1 MGYVIKMP
9 KLGLEMERG
18 VVLEW
23 TVDEGETVDEGDVLV
38 EVESEKSIGEVDA
51 RGSGALRHVYVEEG
65 EEVPPGT
72 PIGILAAPD
81 ADISDLRADAEAEL
95 EEEAPEIAAAAGP
108 DADAAS
114 DAATAGDADATPEA
128 NGADGGDAA
137 AAQPSSGGSD
147 GASEDLKASPR
158 ARKRAEEL
166 EVDLTA
172 VEGTGPMGSIT
183 EEDVEA
189 AAESASEADAE
200 AEATAAESTEGE
212 EIKASPRARK
222 RAEELEVDLTAVEGT
237 GPMGSVT
244 EDDVEAAAESAPEVE
259 TTAAAGAEAGSEA
272 TAGVEVPA
280 APTDAAGVRRIEP
293 GDPLT
298 DRYHRTTAVA
308 APAAANALFEAT
320 EAVRT
325 AFEDEVTMTDLLVVL
340 ASATLTDHPV
350 LNGTYAESTHQV
362 RERQNVA
369 LVAGSEDGPVSV
381 VVPDARNRSL
391 SEVVEAR
398 RAVDGDDAD
407 AATSDERA
415 TFTVA
420 NAAETE
426 ADGRLV
432 NPPSVATL
440 EVDPTGQRA
449 VSNGNDVTLEPLVVA
464 TLTYDARAIGGN
476 EAAAFLE
483 QLFERAERASE
494 LVLGSYRGRE

>member
-18 VVLEW
+18 IVLEW

-51 RGSGALRHVYVEEG
+51 REDGALRHVYVEEG

-95 EEEAPEIAAAAGP
+95 EAEAPEVAAAAGP
-108 DADAAS
+108 DAGAAS

-147 GASEDLKASPR
+147 GAPEDLKASPR

-183 EEDVEA
+183 EADVEA
-189 AAESASEADAE
+189 AAESA
-200 AEATAAESTEGE
+200 AEATDAEPTAADATDGE
-212 EIKASPRARK
+212 EITASPRARK
-222 RAEELEVDLTAVEGT
+222 RAEELEVDLTTVEGT
-237 GPMGSVT
+237 GPMGSIT
-244 EDDVEAAAESAPEVE
+244 EADVEDAAESAPEPG
-259 TTAAAGAEAGSEA
+259 TARSEA
-272 TAGVEVPA
+272 ERETDIEISVE
-280 APTDAAGVRRIEP
+280 PTDVAGVRRIEP

-340 ASATLTDHPV
+340 ASATLADHPV

-362 RERQNVA
+362 RATQNVA
-369 LVAGSEDGPVSV
+369 LVAGSDDGPASV

-391 SEVVEAR
+391 TEIVEAR
-398 RAVDGDDAD
+398 RTVDGDDAD
-407 AATSDERA
+407 AAETERA

-449 VSNGNDVTLEPLVVA
+449 VPNGDDVRLRPLVVA

-483 QLFERAERASE
+483 RLFERAERTSE

>member
-1 MGYVIKMP
+1 MRTGIMGYVIKMP

-18 VVLEW
+18 IVLEW

-51 RGSGALRHVYVEEG
+51 REDGSLRHVYVEEG

-72 PIGILAAPD
+72 PIGILASPD
-81 ADISDLRADAEAEL
+81 ADISDLRADAEAGL

-108 DADAAS
+108 DAGAAS
-114 DAATAGDADATPEA
+114 DAAATSEA
-128 NGADGGDAA
+128 NATDGGDAA
-137 AAQPSSGGSD
+137 AAQPSSGGSG
-147 GASEDLKASPR
+147 GAPEDLKASPR

-189 AAESASEADAE
+189 AAESA
-200 AEATAAESTEGE
+200 AEATDAGPTAADATDGE

-222 RAEELEVDLTAVEGT
+222 RAAELEVDLTTVGGT
-237 GPMGSVT
+237 GPMGSIT
-244 EDDVEAAAESAPEVE
+244 EADVEAAAESAPEPG
-259 TTAAAGAEAGSEA
+259 TTSAEAEREA
-272 TAGVEVPA
+272 DVEISTE
-280 APTDAAGVRRIEP
+280 PTDVAGVRRIEP

-340 ASATLTDHPV
+340 ASATLADHPV

-362 RERQNVA
+362 RETQNVA
-369 LVAGSEDGPVSV
+369 LVAGSDDGPVSV

-391 SEVVEAR
+391 TEIVEAR
-398 RAVDGDDAD
+398 RTVDGDDAD

-440 EVDPTGQRA
+440 EVDPTSQRA
-449 VSNGNDVTLEPLVVA
+449 VPNSDDVRLRPLVVA

-483 QLFERAERASE
+483 RLFDRAERASE

>member
-1 MGYVIKMP
+1 MP

-18 VVLEW
+18 IVLEW
-23 TVDEGETVDEGDVLV
+23 TVDEGEGVDEGGVLV

-51 RGSGALRHVYVEEG
+51 REDGALRHVYVEEG

-108 DADAAS
+108 DAGAAS
-114 DAATAGDADATPEA
+114 DAAAAGDADATSEA
-128 NGADGGDAA
+128 NAADGGDAA
-137 AAQPSSGGSD
+137 AAQPSSGGAS
-147 GASEDLKASPR
+147 GAPEDLKASPR

-166 EVDLTA
+166 EVDLTT

-183 EEDVEA
+183 EADVEA
-189 AAESASEADAE
+189 AAESAAEADADP
-200 AEATAAESTEGE
+200 TAADATNGE

-222 RAEELEVDLTAVEGT
+222 RAAELEVDLTTVEGT
-237 GPMGSVT
+237 GPMGSIT
-244 EDDVEAAAESAPEVE
+244 EADVEDAAESAPEAE

-272 TAGVEVPA
+272 TADVEISA

-298 DRYHRTTAVA
+298 DRYYRTTAVA

-340 ASATLTDHPV
+340 ASATLADHPV

-362 RERQNVA
+362 RERQNIA
-369 LVAGSEDGPVSV
+369 LVAGSDDGPVSV

-391 SEVVEAR
+391 SEIVEAR
-398 RAVDGDDAD
+398 RAVDSDDAD

-426 ADGRLV
+426 ANGRLV
-432 NPPSVATL
+432 DPPSVATL
-440 EVDPTGQRA
+440 EIDPTGQRA
-449 VSNGNDVTLEPLVVA
+449 VPNGDDVRLRPLVVA

-483 QLFERAERASE
+483 RLFDRAERASE

>member
-1 MGYVIKMP
+1 MRTGVMGYIIKMP

-23 TVDEGETVDEGDVLV
+23 TVGEGETVEEGDVLV

-51 RGSGALRHVYVEEG
+51 REDGVLRHVYVEEG

-81 ADISDLRADAEAEL
+81 ADISELRADAESEL
-95 EEEAPEIAAAAGP
+95 EEEAPEVAAAAGP
-108 DADAAS
+108 DAGAAADA
-114 DAATAGDADATPEA
+114 AGDADATPEA
-128 NGADGGDAA
+128 NATDGGDAA
-137 AAQPSSGGSD
+137 ASQPAA
-147 GASEDLKASPR
+147 GADEGAPEDLKASPR

-166 EVDLTA
+166 EVDLTT

-189 AAESASEADAE
+189 AAESAAEADAGE
-200 AEATAAESTEGE
+200 GTTAADATESE

-222 RAEELEVDLTAVEGT
+222 RAEELGVDLPTVEGT
-237 GPMGSVT
+237 GPMGSIT
-244 EDDVEAAAESAPEVE
+244 EDDVEAAAESAPEAE
-259 TTAAAGAEAGSEA
+259 TGAEAD
-272 TAGVEVPA
+272 VEISA
-280 APTDAAGVRRIEP
+280 APTDVAGVRRLEP
-293 GDPLT
+293 GDALT

-308 APAAANALFEAT
+308 GPAAASALFETT

-325 AFEDEVTMTDLLVVL
+325 AFEEEVTMTDVLVVL
-340 ASATLTDHPV
+340 ASATLAEHPV
-350 LNGTYAESTHQV
+350 LNGTYAEATHQV
-362 RERQNVA
+362 RETQNIA
-369 LVAGSEDGPVSV
+369 LVAGSDDGPVSV
-381 VVPDARNRSL
+381 VVPDARDRSL
-391 SEVVEAR
+391 SEIIEAR

-407 AATSDERA
+407 AADTERV

-449 VSNGNDVTLEPLVVA
+449 YPDGDGVDLEPLVVA

-483 QLFERAERASE
+483 RLFERAERASE
-494 LVLGSYRGRE
+494 LVLGSYRGQE